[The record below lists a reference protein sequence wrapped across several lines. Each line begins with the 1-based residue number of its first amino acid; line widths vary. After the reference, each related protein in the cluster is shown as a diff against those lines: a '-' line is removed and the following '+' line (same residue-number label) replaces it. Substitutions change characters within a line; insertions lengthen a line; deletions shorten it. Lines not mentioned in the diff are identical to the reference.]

1 MTKLELKCLELY
13 EQGGQHSVYAYIME
27 NRKDIVW
34 DECIPCEAWSPI
46 SNNACLVCG
55 TELTPARRASRRT
68 RKDYERKVQESKRLI
83 LENLKRKREKKA

>member
-27 NRKDIVW
+27 NRKDIEW
-34 DECIPCEAWSPI
+34 DECLPCEAWSPI

-55 TELTPARRASRRT
+55 TELTPARRASRKMR
-68 RKDYERKVQESKRLI
+68 RDYEQLMLKR
-83 LENLKRKREKKA
+83 LKRKRENKA

>member
-46 SNNACLVCG
+46 SNNACLVCS
-55 TELTPARRASRRT
+55 TELPPIRRALRKM
-68 RKDYERKVQESKRLI
+68 RKDYERKVQENKRLV